1 VADTTSRALKLLSLL
16 QSRRIWTGPELM
28 ARLGVSERTLRRDI
42 DRLRD
47 LGYRVDSFSGPAG
60 GYQLAAGSD
69 IPPLLLDEEEASA
82 IAMGLLTAAGGT
94 IEGMEEISLR
104 ALAKLEQ
111 VLPPATRLRLTT
123 LQTAIEPL
131 IRSWI
136 TVDADTLTILAQ
148 ACRDRER
155 VRFLYRRRDGEQSER
170 HVEPHQLVP
179 VNQRWY
185 LLGYDR
191 DRDDWRTFR
200 LDRLDEPKPTRINFP
215 PRDIPG
221 GSAARYVEE
230 SLRAAPMRYQVTA
243 TLHAPAGEVSRA
255 THDAGTVEPL
265 GKTRSRWKSQGDS
278 LEWLAFQLIWL
289 GVPFQIHEPPELIA
303 YVHQLSDRL
312 AGAVVHS
319 S

>member
-1 VADTTSRALKLLSLL
+1 MADTTSRTLKLLSFF

-28 ARLGVSERTLRRDI
+28 SRLDVSERTLRRDV

-47 LGYRVDSFSGPAG
+47 LGYQVQSISGPAG
-60 GYQLAAGSD
+60 GYQLVAGSD

-94 IEGMEEISLR
+94 IAGMEEISLR

-111 VLPPATRLRLTT
+111 VLPPATRRRLTT
-123 LQTAIEPL
+123 LQAAVEPV
-131 IRSWI
+131 ISSWV
-136 TVDADTLTILAQ
+136 TVDADTLIILAQ

-200 LDRLDEPKPTRINFP
+200 LDRLEEAKPTRINFT

-221 GSAARYVEE
+221 GSAARYVER
-230 SLRAAPMRYQVTA
+230 SLREAPMRYQLFA
-243 TLHAPAGEVSRA
+243 TIEAPAHAVSKL
-255 THDAGTVEPL
+255 THQAGTVEEL
-265 GKTRSRWKSQGDS
+265 DKTRSRWRTQGDS
-278 LEWLAFQLIWL
+278 LEWLAFQLMWL
-289 GVPFQIHEPPELIA
+289 GVPFQIHEPPELIDF
-303 YVHQLSDRL
+303 VDELSIRL
-312 AGAVVHS
+312 AAAVS
-319 S
+319 R